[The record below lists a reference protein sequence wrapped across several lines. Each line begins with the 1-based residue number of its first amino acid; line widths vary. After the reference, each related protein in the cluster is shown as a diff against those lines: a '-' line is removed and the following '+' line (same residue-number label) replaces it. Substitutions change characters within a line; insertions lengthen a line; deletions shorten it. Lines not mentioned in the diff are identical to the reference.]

1 MDELDRKIIKT
12 LKSDSR
18 TSYVDLGKVVGLSE
32 AAVRR
37 RVQNLVKRK
46 IIKKFTVDVDIG
58 GASAI
63 TLLTVNSLVATQQV
77 SIRLQTVKGVDIVHE
92 ITGQY
97 DVAVIMS
104 APNVAEVNKCIDDIR
119 KVEGV
124 NNTNTVIIL
133 RTLS

>member
-46 IIKKFTVDVDIG
+46 IIKKFTIDVDIG

-77 SIRLQTVKGVDIVHE
+77 SLRLQAVKGVDIVHE

>member
-77 SIRLQTVKGVDIVHE
+77 SLRLQAVKGVDIVHE

-133 RTLS
+133 HTLS

>member
-77 SIRLQTVKGVDIVHE
+77 SLRLQAVKGVDIVHE